1 MEGIWTTD
9 ELIDSLRKT
18 LSILDGLL
26 VGIDEQLAHARPAD
40 GEWSAVETLGHL
52 VDAEERAVQRIEQV
66 LREDDPELTG
76 YDAAALVL
84 EHHYQEQALDTVM
97 NRFLALRAERIA
109 ALAALTPDQWLRTG
123 VFMGRGATPLT
134 AITVHMVWHDANHLA
149 QIAEAL
155 AVGRG

>member
-1 MEGIWTTD
+1 MDGIWTTD

-26 VGIDEQLAHARPAD
+26 VGVDEELAHARPAD
-40 GEWSAVETLGHL
+40 GEWSAVETVGHL
-52 VDAEERAVQRIEQV
+52 GDAEERAVQRIDQV
-66 LREDDPELTG
+66 TREENPELAG

-84 EHHYQEQALDTVM
+84 EHHYQEQALDSVV
-97 NRFLALRAERIA
+97 NRFLALRAGRIA
-109 ALAALTPDQWLRTG
+109 ALTALTPEQWERTG

-134 AITVHMVWHDANHLA
+134 AITGHMVWHDLNHLA